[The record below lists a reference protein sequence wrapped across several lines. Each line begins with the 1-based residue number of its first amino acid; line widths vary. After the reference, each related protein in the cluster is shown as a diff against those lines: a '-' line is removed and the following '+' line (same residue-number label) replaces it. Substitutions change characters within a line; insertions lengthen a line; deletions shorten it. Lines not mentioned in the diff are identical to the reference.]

1 MVQDAFVQAWRGLA
15 SLRDPDR
22 FVPWLHRIVAN
33 RARSVRRTGNRV
45 QEIGLDAV
53 AAGAHPAV
61 GDAFGAAEARVM
73 IEGAFRLLSI
83 DHRTLIGLHY
93 ASGLSIS
100 DVAAVLEIPVG
111 TAKSRLSAA
120 LTALRVA
127 VGGTNP

>member
-1 MVQDAFVQAWRGLA
+1 MQAWRGLPT
-15 SLRDPDR
+15 LRDTDR

-33 RARSVRRTGNRV
+33 RARSVRRAGNRV
-45 QEIGLDAV
+45 HEIGLDAV
-53 AAGAHPAV
+53 AAGVHPAV

-73 IEGAFRLLSI
+73 VEGAFRHLSI

-120 LTALRVA
+120 LAALRGA
-127 VGGTNP
+127 VGGANP